1 MTLLFKAKTLVLK
14 NVKSEQYVCDY
25 FSRHLYKDL
34 LKFKE
39 LIHYVNFAADDATLN
54 ALTIDIVKKATK
66 NNKLSHQ
73 VIKLARQNNLH
84 KINESFTF
92 LRYTESRN
100 TFKHFLK
107 TDSELTVDD
116 NLALKSSQI
125 VIPRDLQNHVIPLA
139 HQGYLGTIKTKGLH
153 RTKGYFPKLDNELVE
168 KLLAKCVTCKVV
180 RKNTNIQL

>member
-1 MTLLFKAKTLVLK
+1 MK

-25 FSRHLYKDL
+25 FSRHLHKDL

-39 LIHYVNFAADDATLN
+39 LIHYVNFAADDATPN
-54 ALTIDIVKKATK
+54 ALTIGIVKKATK
-66 NNKLSHQ
+66 NNELLHQ
-73 VIKLARQNNLH
+73 VIKLARQNNYY
-84 KINESFTF
+84 KFNKSWTF
-92 LRYTESRN
+92 LRYTENRN
-100 TFKHFLK
+100 TLKHLLK

-116 NLALKSSQI
+116 NLALKSSRI
-125 VIPRDLQNHVIPLA
+125 VIPSDLQNHVIPLA
-139 HQGYLGTIKTKGLH
+139 HQGYLGIIKTKGLH